1 MKSLTVREI
10 ADLVEGTLEGEGT
23 GAGVVEGVA
32 PLKTAGERDLSFLS
46 QTRHAG
52 EVPGCKAAAILMP
65 KKTDAGDRPVIRVP
79 DPQTALVR
87 VIAALE
93 LEDLSHPFEGIH
105 EHACIDAE
113 AELADGVS
121 VGPFVTVS
129 AGARVGKDTVLY
141 PGVFIGPG
149 AVLGEAC
156 VLYPNA
162 CVMRKCTIGNRVTL
176 GPGAIVGSAGFGFHP
191 TPEGSVRIPQLGT
204 VILEDGVSV
213 GANATIDRAR
223 FDVTHVRKGVAFDN
237 LVQIGHNCLVGP
249 NTIIASQSGL
259 GGGTKLGAHCL
270 LAGQIGVAAHV
281 EIGDHTMIGAKSGV
295 AGSFREGH
303 VAISGYYAKEH
314 KESLRDQ
321 AAQRRLPEFFK
332 RIRKIEKRLS

>member
-10 ADLVEGTLEGEGT
+10 ADLVEGTLEGEGER
-23 GAGVVEGVA
+23 VVEGVK
-32 PLKTAGERDLSFLS
+32 PLKTAGEHDLSFLS
-46 QTRHAG
+46 QDRHVG
-52 EVPGCKAAAILMP
+52 EVPGCKAAVILLPP
-65 KKTDAGDRPVIRVP
+65 KAEVGDRPVIRVP
-79 DPQTALVR
+79 DPQKAVVQ

-93 LEDLSHPFEGIH
+93 LEDRSHPFEGIH
-105 EHACIDAE
+105 EHACVDEE

-121 VGPFVTVS
+121 VGPFATVC
-129 AGARVGKDTVLY
+129 AGARIGRNTVLY
-141 PGVFIGPG
+141 PGVFVGPG
-149 AVLGEAC
+149 TVLGEAC
-156 VLYPNA
+156 VLLPNA
-162 CVMRKCTIGNRVTL
+162 CVMRQCTLGNRVTL

-204 VILEDGVSV
+204 VILEDDVHV
-213 GANATIDRAR
+213 GANTTIDRAR
-223 FDVTHVRKGVAFDN
+223 FDATHVRKGAAFDN
-237 LVQIGHNCLVGP
+237 LVQIGHNCSVGP

-295 AGSFREGH
+295 AGSFREGN

-314 KESLRDQ
+314 RESLRDQ
-321 AAQRRLPEFFK
+321 AAQRRLPELIE
-332 RIRKIEKRLS
+332 RVRKIEKRLA